1 MFIISLHY
9 DARNNLQGKNTR
21 QEAIAGI
28 HWEELL
34 PELDS
39 GMKIERDQLIL
50 RKNLIWLLETKKKKD
65 SVMTSDLLA

>member
-34 PELDS
+34 PEL
-39 GMKIERDQLIL
+39 R
-50 RKNLIWLLETKKKKD
+50 
-65 SVMTSDLLA
+65 